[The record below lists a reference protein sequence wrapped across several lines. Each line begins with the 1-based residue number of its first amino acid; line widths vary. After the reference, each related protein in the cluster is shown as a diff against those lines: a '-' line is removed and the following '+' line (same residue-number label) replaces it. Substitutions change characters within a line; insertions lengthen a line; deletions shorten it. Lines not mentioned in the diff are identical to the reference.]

1 MAIKSSYPQIAEYAT
16 KDGSAIRELIHP
28 EQHGNCNQSLAE
40 AQIPPGVTTYLHLH
54 HQSEE
59 IYHIVQGSG
68 VMTLNEEIFPVNPG
82 DSICI
87 PPGSPHCIKNSGECN
102 LVILCCCS
110 PAYSHTD
117 TELL

>member
-1 MAIKSSYPQIAEYAT
+1 MTIKSSYPQIAEYIT
-16 KDGSAIRELIHP
+16 KDGSVIRELMHP

-40 AQIPPGVTTYLHLH
+40 AQIPPGVSTHPHLH
-54 HQSEE
+54 RQSEE

-68 VMTLNEEIFPVNPG
+68 VMTLGQEKFSVNPG

-87 PPGSPHCIKNSGECN
+87 PPGSTHCITNSGDSN

-110 PAYSHTD
+110 PAYSHAD
-117 TELL
+117 TELI